1 MSRDVLRSH
10 PASPLL
16 LTYVVSFPSISFQM
30 IDQSSTFLFQNP
42 TMASHLGAI
51 LVVGGCGFLGH
62 NTVRELLQHDSSASI
77 SVLDLRTD
85 TNRHPSVSY
94 HSADITQK
102 PQVEAVFAKVKPK
115 TVFHTVSPH
124 PLQRDRHLLYTV
136 NVIGTRNLV
145 ACAQQAGTAAF
156 VYTSST

>member
-1 MSRDVLRSH
+1 
-10 PASPLL
+10 
-16 LTYVVSFPSISFQM
+16 M